1 MARQIETFRGVVY
14 PWFCDFMG
22 HMNTQFYCTL
32 FDGASLHFL
41 AQIAKR
47 SELDA
52 RACGWVDLR
61 QVIEYKHEVR
71 SGELLLIRT
80 QLTKIG
86 NSSLGFVHEMRDTE
100 REILRAT
107 SEHVVALFSMEQRKS
122 TPLDE
127 ASRQRARDL
136 THDAPDAH

>member
-1 MARQIETFRGVVY
+1 MARQIESFRGVVY

-32 FDGASLHFL
+32 FDGATLHFL
-41 AQIAKR
+41 AHLTKK

-52 RACGWVDLR
+52 RGCGWVDMR
-61 QVIEYKHEVR
+61 QVIEYRHEVR

-86 NSSLGFVHEMRDTE
+86 NSSLGFLHEMRDTE
-100 REILRAT
+100 QEVLRAT
-107 SEHVVALFSMEQRKS
+107 SEHVVALFSLAQRKS
-122 TPLDE
+122 TPLTG
-127 ASRQRARDL
+127 AARQRAADL
-136 THDAPDAH
+136 LNGS

>member
-32 FDGASLHFL
+32 FDGATLHFL
-41 AQIAKR
+41 AHLAKR

-52 RACGWVDLR
+52 RGCGWVDLR
-61 QVIEYKHEVR
+61 QVLEYKHEVR

-86 NSSLGFVHEMRDTE
+86 NSSLGFQHEMRDTE
-100 REILRAT
+100 QEILRAT
-107 SEHVVALFSMEQRKS
+107 SEHVVALFSLAQRKS
-122 TPLDE
+122 TPLDDTT
-127 ASRQRARDL
+127 RQRATELLDDQ
-136 THDAPDAH
+136 THAH

>member
-1 MARQIETFRGVVY
+1 MAQQTETFRGVVY

-32 FDGASLHFL
+32 FDGATLHFL
-41 AQIAKR
+41 ALLAKR
-47 SELDA
+47 SELQT
-52 RACGWVDLR
+52 RECGWVDLR

-86 NSSLGFVHEMRDTE
+86 NSSLGFLHEMRDTE
-100 REILRAT
+100 QEILRAT
-107 SEHVVALFSMEQRKS
+107 SEHVVALFSLTQRKS
-122 TPLDE
+122 TPLDPDT
-127 ASRQRARDL
+127 RQRATELLD
-136 THDAPDAH
+136 DQADAH

>member
-32 FDGASLHFL
+32 FDGATLHFL
-41 AQIAKR
+41 ARLAKR
-47 SELDA
+47 SELEA
-52 RACGWVDLR
+52 RGCGWVDLR

-86 NSSLGFVHEMRDTE
+86 NSSLGFLHEMRDTE
-100 REILRAT
+100 QEVLRAT
-107 SEHVVALFSMEQRKS
+107 SEHVVALFSLAQRKS
-122 TPLDE
+122 TPLDT
-127 ASRQRARDL
+127 ATRQRATELLD
-136 THDAPDAH
+136 DQANAH